1 MRIQG
6 RKLKGD
12 REPQKTVLNE
22 FSKSRTIVFWE
33 NETRDRV
40 DVVYLL
46 GENDRGFYSQE
57 YRPDTV
63 AKEDAKIIDITAF
76 VINEEKRTCRFKL
89 CDVKKDVG
97 GEDVVRHLCQQWQAS
112 YQYLYHSVLAYLD
125 DDTDVQGE
133 LGAITRNFDVGRI
146 EKELNSLKEKL
157 EKLSSDQEKP
167 QMLARRKGQMA
178 LPALREMTEF
188 LEKVLQGKISFRMA
202 GRDVELPVKVY
213 HSTYREPEEY
223 YCRLLV

>member
-6 RKLKGD
+6 RRLKSGK
-12 REPQKTVLNE
+12 EPQKTVLNE
-22 FSKSRTIVFWE
+22 FSESRTIAFWE

-46 GENDRGFYSQE
+46 AENDRGFYSQE
-57 YRPDTV
+57 YRPGTV
-63 AKEDAKIIDITAF
+63 AREDAKIIDITAF
-76 VINEEKRTCRFKL
+76 VINEEKKTCRFKL

-97 GEDVVRHLCQQWQAS
+97 GGDVVRHLCQQWQAS

-133 LGAITRNFDVGRI
+133 LGAITRNFDVGRM
-146 EKELNSLKEKL
+146 ERE
-157 EKLSSDQEKP
+157 LSSLREKMEKISPDQEKP
-167 QMLARRKGQMA
+167 QMLSRRKGQMA
-178 LPALREMTEF
+178 YPALRETAGL

-202 GRDVELPVKVY
+202 GQDVELPLRIY
-213 HSTYREPEEY
+213 HSTCREPQEY
-223 YCRLLV
+223 YCTLTV

>member
-97 GEDVVRHLCQQWQAS
+97 GEDVVRHLCQQWQAW
-112 YQYLYHSVLAYLD
+112 A
-125 DDTDVQGE
+125 E
-133 LGAITRNFDVGRI
+133 W
-146 EKELNSLKEKL
+146 E
-157 EKLSSDQEKP
+157 
-167 QMLARRKGQMA
+167 
-178 LPALREMTEF
+178 
-188 LEKVLQGKISFRMA
+188 
-202 GRDVELPVKVY
+202 
-213 HSTYREPEEY
+213 
-223 YCRLLV
+223 